1 MLPAEIKV
9 GHVFRY
15 SYLWHWQ
22 HREGREHGDKD
33 RPCLVLALV
42 ATQEDGTPVVRV
54 LPITHSPPADPDD
67 AIEIPAAVKLRLRL
81 DGERSWIVLTES
93 NRFAWPGPD
102 IRLLETNRPDWAL
115 SPNGLGQLRGRGGST
130 PDALP
135 PEIHATVAEGAG
147 DEKVDQSADDDLND
161 GLGAEFAAI
170 DALLDR
176 TRNVLDGLAAA
187 PVSRPQQVPTGEKN
201 PLVYDPDWD
210 EEERLSDWRAVLNR
224 TTGQP
229 PVLNA
234 ALLWDAWETKEPLQ
248 HLPWL
253 GHLLVGAMLRQ
264 ARKTSAHL
272 VCLNIGL
279 RAVPRER
286 RRARDRTARL
296 IGFLESV
303 TEAAVAG
310 LKEHDR
316 LMGRRLRGRRGHS
329 KLPQLVDLVL
339 GRPLVSS
346 AMIEKD
352 LKVTTRGALNLV
364 AELGLREITGRGRYR
379 AWGIL

>member
-1 MLPAEIKV
+1 MTLFDLDRTDAIPWRDLAGPLVTAEDSLARLDERLARSPV
-9 GHVFRY
+9 
-15 SYLWHWQ
+15 
-22 HREGREHGDKD
+22 REGFVSRTHFYDVAAALWLEGELVHVED
-33 RPCLVLALV
+33 LVLH
-42 ATQEDGTPVVRV
+42 D
-54 LPITHSPPADPDD
+54 THM
-67 AIEIPAAVKLRLRL
+67 
-81 DGERSWIVLTES
+81 
-93 NRFAWPGPD
+93 D
-102 IRLLETNRPDWAL
+102 IRTPTHELTRAHAVLRARRLIVANRPDWAL
-115 SPNGLGQLRGRGGST
+115 SPNGLRQLRGRGAST
-130 PDALP
+130 PDAPP
-135 PEIHATVAEGAG
+135 PEIHATAAEGAG
-147 DEKVDQSADDDLND
+147 DEEADESANDDLND

-170 DALLDR
+170 DAVLDR
-176 TRNVLDGLAAA
+176 TRNVLDKLAAA
-187 PVSRPQQVPTGEKN
+187 PPRPAAEGEKN

-224 TTGQP
+224 ATGQP
-229 PVLNA
+229 PVLSA

-248 HLPWL
+248 HLHWL

-272 VCLNIGL
+272 VCLNTGL
-279 RAVPRER
+279 RAIPRER

-296 IGFLESV
+296 IGFLEGI
-303 TEAAVAG
+303 TEAAGAG

-316 LMGRRLRGRRGHS
+316 LMLAREQMGRRLRGRRGHS

-339 GRPLVSS
+339 ARPLVSS

-352 LKVTTRGALNLV
+352 LKMTTRGALNLV

>member
-1 MLPAEIKV
+1 MTLFDIPRTDGIPWRDLVGPLVTAEDSLARLDERLARSPAREGFVARTHFHDAAAALWLEGELVHVEDLVLHDTHMDIRTPTHELTRAHAVLRARRLIV
-9 GHVFRY
+9 GH
-15 SYLWHWQ
+15 
-22 HREGREHGDKD
+22 
-33 RPCLVLALV
+33 
-42 ATQEDGTPVVRV
+42 
-54 LPITHSPPADPDD
+54 
-67 AIEIPAAVKLRLRL
+67 
-81 DGERSWIVLTES
+81 
-93 NRFAWPGPD
+93 
-102 IRLLETNRPDWAL
+102 RPDWAL
-115 SPNGLGQLRGRGGST
+115 SSNGLRQLCGRGGST

-135 PEIHATVAEGAG
+135 PEIHAGTAEGAG
-147 DEKVDQSADDDLND
+147 DDEADESANDDLND

-170 DALLDR
+170 DAVLDR

-187 PVSRPQQVPTGEKN
+187 PVLRPQQFPTSEKN
-201 PLVYDPDWD
+201 PLVYDLDWD
-210 EEERLSDWRAVLNR
+210 EEERLSDWRAVLTR
-224 TTGQP
+224 TESLP
-229 PVLNA
+229 PLLSA

-272 VCLNIGL
+272 VCLNTGL
-279 RAVPRER
+279 RAIPRER
-286 RRARDRTARL
+286 RRARDSTARL
-296 IGFLESV
+296 IGFLEGV

-316 LMGRRLRGRRGHS
+316 LMLAREQMGRRLRGRRGHS

-339 GRPLVSS
+339 ARPLVSS

>member
-1 MLPAEIKV
+1 MARLDERLARSPV
-9 GHVFRY
+9 
-15 SYLWHWQ
+15 
-22 HREGREHGDKD
+22 REGFVARTHFYDAAAALWLEGELVHVED
-33 RPCLVLALV
+33 LVLH
-42 ATQEDGTPVVRV
+42 D
-54 LPITHSPPADPDD
+54 THM
-67 AIEIPAAVKLRLRL
+67 
-81 DGERSWIVLTES
+81 
-93 NRFAWPGPD
+93 D
-102 IRLLETNRPDWAL
+102 IRTPTHELTRAHAVLRARRLIVANRPDWAL
-115 SPNGLGQLRGRGGST
+115 SPKGLRQLRGRGAST

-135 PEIHATVAEGAG
+135 PEIHATAAEGAG
-147 DEKVDQSADDDLND
+147 DEEADESANDDLND

-170 DALLDR
+170 DAVLDR

-187 PVSRPQQVPTGEKN
+187 PVSRPQQVSMGEKS

-210 EEERLSDWRAVLNR
+210 EEERLSDWRAMLDQ

-229 PVLNA
+229 PVLSA
-234 ALLWDAWETKEPLQ
+234 ALLWDTWETKEPLQ

-253 GHLLVGAMLRQ
+253 GHLLVGAMLRH
-264 ARKTSAHL
+264 AGKTSAHL
-272 VCLNIGL
+272 VCLNTGL
-279 RAVPRER
+279 RTIPRER

-296 IGFLESV
+296 IGFLEGV
-303 TEAAVAG
+303 TEAAVVG

-316 LMGRRLRGRRGHS
+316 LMLAREQMGRRLRGRRAHS

-339 GRPLVSS
+339 ARPLVSS
-346 AMIEKD
+346 TMIEKD

>member
-1 MLPAEIKV
+1 MTLFDLDRTDAIPWRDLAGPLVTAEDSLARLDERLARSPV
-9 GHVFRY
+9 
-15 SYLWHWQ
+15 
-22 HREGREHGDKD
+22 REGFVARTHFYDAAAALWLEGELVHVED
-33 RPCLVLALV
+33 LVLH
-42 ATQEDGTPVVRV
+42 D
-54 LPITHSPPADPDD
+54 THM
-67 AIEIPAAVKLRLRL
+67 
-81 DGERSWIVLTES
+81 
-93 NRFAWPGPD
+93 D
-102 IRLLETNRPDWAL
+102 IRTPTHELTRAHAVLRARRLIVANRPDWAL
-115 SPNGLGQLRGRGGST
+115 SPNGLGQLRGRGASAQN
-130 PDALP
+130 ALP
-135 PEIHATVAEGAG
+135 PERHATAAEGAG
-147 DEKVDQSADDDLND
+147 DEKADQSANDDLND

-187 PVSRPQQVPTGEKN
+187 PVSRPQQVPTDEKN

-210 EEERLSDWRAVLNR
+210 EEERLADWRAMLNR

-229 PVLNA
+229 PVLSA

-264 ARKTSAHL
+264 VRKTSAHL
-272 VCLNIGL
+272 VCLNTGL
-279 RAVPRER
+279 RAIPRER

-296 IGFLESV
+296 IGFLEGV

-316 LMGRRLRGRRGHS
+316 LMLAREQMGRRLRGRRGHS

-339 GRPLVSS
+339 ARPVVSS

>member
-1 MLPAEIKV
+1 MARLDERLAKSPV
-9 GHVFRY
+9 
-15 SYLWHWQ
+15 
-22 HREGREHGDKD
+22 REGFVARTHFHDAAAALWLEGELVHVED
-33 RPCLVLALV
+33 LVLH
-42 ATQEDGTPVVRV
+42 D
-54 LPITHSPPADPDD
+54 THM
-67 AIEIPAAVKLRLRL
+67 
-81 DGERSWIVLTES
+81 
-93 NRFAWPGPD
+93 D
-102 IRLLETNRPDWAL
+102 IRTPTHELTRAHAVLRARRLIVANRPDWAL
-115 SPNGLGQLRGRGGST
+115 SPNGLGQLRGRGASI
-130 PDALP
+130 PDTLP
-135 PEIHATVAEGAG
+135 SESHATAAMGAG
-147 DEKVDQSADDDLND
+147 DEASDGSANDDLND
-161 GLGAEFAAI
+161 GLGGEFAAI

-176 TRNVLDGLAAA
+176 TRDVLDGLAAA
-187 PVSRPQQVPTGEKN
+187 PVSRPPQVPTGEKSS
-201 PLVYDPDWD
+201 LVYDLDWD

-229 PVLNA
+229 PVLSA

-264 ARKTSAHL
+264 VRKTSAHL
-272 VCLNIGL
+272 VCLNTGL
-279 RAVPRER
+279 RAIPRER

-296 IGFLESV
+296 IGFLEGV
-303 TEAAVAG
+303 TEAAGAG

-316 LMGRRLRGRRGHS
+316 LMLAREQMGRRLRGRRGHS

-339 GRPLVSS
+339 ARPLVSS

-352 LKVTTRGALNLV
+352 LKLTARGALNLV